1 MYILYLLLIN
11 FVSGALYFTFCISI
25 YRYNLLLIQGEGR
38 QPDVQRGGGGQGAG
52 QTLERDLGRAQ
63 ADFPPEVTI
72 YLSV

>member
-1 MYILYLLLIN
+1 MELSIFLSVFLSIDYQYN
-11 FVSGALYFTFCISI
+11 FIPVP
-25 YRYNLLLIQGEGR
+25 GEGR